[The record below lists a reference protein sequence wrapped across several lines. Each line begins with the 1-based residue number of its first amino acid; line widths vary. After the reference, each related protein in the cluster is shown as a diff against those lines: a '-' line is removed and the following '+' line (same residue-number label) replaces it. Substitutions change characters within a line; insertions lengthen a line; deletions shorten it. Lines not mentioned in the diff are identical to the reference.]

1 MNVNL
6 GNEGITCP
14 RCGNTNK
21 PGYRFCVKCGFNL
34 ASIPSPGPQ
43 VRAAEPP
50 QTPKPMTFGSFEP
63 EAPAAEPAKPSGFGT
78 FEPATP
84 AAEPSKP
91 SAFET
96 FEPEAPAAEPSKPS
110 GFGTFE
116 PAAPAAEPS
125 KPSAFETFEPARP
138 AAEQTF
144 NSSGNA
150 ESGSE
155 SLKSASFSAFGS
167 EPSGFERT
175 AKEQPKGG
183 ETNTGLLSEGFAKSG
198 FNRTPVT
205 ASVGAFA
212 TAVNAVKEDKKIDI
226 SDAQTVMSLLDSK
239 EHSALAEGLPE
250 WDIVPPQV
258 VVRRKHRL

>member
-91 SAFET
+91 SAFE
-96 FEPEAPAAEPSKPS
+96 
-110 GFGTFE
+110 TFE